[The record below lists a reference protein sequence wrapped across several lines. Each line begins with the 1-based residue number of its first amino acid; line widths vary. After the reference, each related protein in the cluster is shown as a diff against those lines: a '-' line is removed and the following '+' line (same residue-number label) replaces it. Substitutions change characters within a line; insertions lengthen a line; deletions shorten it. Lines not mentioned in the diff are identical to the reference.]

1 MFNAK
6 IGNLWKIISIIIIL
20 SSMFRKIYM
29 MKYSGIILKY
39 GENVVIWLNKI
50 GNIKVGDLKQ
60 SWPKY

>member
-50 GNIKVGDLKQ
+50 GNIKVG
-60 SWPKY
+60 